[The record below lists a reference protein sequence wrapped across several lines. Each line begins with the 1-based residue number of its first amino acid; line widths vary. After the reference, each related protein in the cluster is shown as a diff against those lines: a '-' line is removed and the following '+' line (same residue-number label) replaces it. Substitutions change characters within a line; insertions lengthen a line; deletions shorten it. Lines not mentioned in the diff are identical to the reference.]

1 MVTALKLRSHG
12 WRKILTET
20 ISPLAPRLFYAV
32 APVMLAGALGTWATL
47 PNIPSWY
54 TSLAKPAF
62 NPPNWIFAPVWT
74 LLYCSMALAFL
85 RILSLPPTPAR
96 RKAIV
101 IFLVQIVLNGLW
113 SWAFFA
119 AHSPVGGLV
128 VILALLAAIL
138 ATMQTFLALDR
149 LASWILC
156 PYLAW
161 TVFAAV
167 LNFSIWRLN

>member
-1 MVTALKLRSHG
+1 
-12 WRKILTET
+12 LTQVP
-20 ISPLAPRLFYAV
+20 SPFPLRLFYAV
-32 APVMLAGALGTWATL
+32 APVALAGALGSWATL
-47 PNIPSWY
+47 PNIPTWY

-62 NPPNWIFAPVWT
+62 NPPNWIFGPVWT
-74 LLYCSMALAFL
+74 LLYCSMALAFF
-85 RILSLPPTPAR
+85 RILSLPPTPGKRTAT
-96 RKAIV
+96 V

-119 AHSPVGGLV
+119 AHSPLAGLI
-128 VILALLAAIL
+128 VILALLVAIL
-138 ATMQTFLALDR
+138 ATIKAFLALDR
-149 LASWILC
+149 LAGWILC